1 MEKMVTM
8 SDIARKVGVSRPTVS
23 FVLNGLAKEEKINPN
38 TVRRIKNAA
47 VKLGYRRNALARAMV
62 TGKSFVLGFLAGD
75 LESEFAGKILAGAI
89 IEADRHQY
97 LIKHLSAWHLTPREI
112 VNRCIE
118 QRLAGI
124 ICHSR
129 NEDVLN
135 TLHDG
140 LSSFGIPIGIVDS
153 SFEHD
158 WGIRVSS
165 DDSHGAFL
173 AIEHLYKLG
182 HRRIAYVSSHPS
194 HCFAENRK
202 NGYLKAMEA
211 FGLRVSDD
219 MIVFGAEID
228 DVAGVVSRIFKGAS
242 PKPSALFCSSDFIA
256 MVAKRALRAI
266 SLTVPDDV
274 SVVGFADLR
283 LTEYSDPPL
292 TTIHQPAAEMGRIVT
307 RKMIE
312 KIKSGTT
319 GAFNDPVD
327 ELVDVSLVV
336 RESTAPPRA

>member
-1 MEKMVTM
+1 MKKMITM
-8 SDIARKVGVSRPTVS
+8 SDIAKKVGVSRPTVS
-23 FVLNGLAKEEKINPN
+23 FVLNGLAKEEKINLN

-47 VKLGYRRNALARAMV
+47 VTLGYRRNELARAMV

-75 LESEFAGKILAGAI
+75 VESEFAGKILAGAI
-89 IEADRHQY
+89 GEADRHQY
-97 LIKHLSAWHLTPREI
+97 LIKHLSAWHVTPEEI

-118 QRLAGI
+118 QRLAGL

-129 NEDVLN
+129 NENILN
-135 TLHDG
+135 KLHDG
-140 LSSFGIPIGIVDS
+140 LSLFGIPIGIVDS

-158 WGIRVSS
+158 WGIRVTT
-165 DDSHGAFL
+165 DDFYGTFL

-182 HRRIAYVSSHPS
+182 HRRISYISSQPS

-202 NGYLKAMEA
+202 NAYIKAMES

-228 DVAGVVSRIFKGAS
+228 DIDGVVRRVFNGTC
-242 PKPSALFCSSDFIA
+242 PLPTALFCSSDFIA

-266 SLTVPDDV
+266 NLAVPIDV
-274 SVVGFADLR
+274 SIIGFADLQ

-312 KIKSGTT
+312 RINTGTI
-319 GAFNDPVD
+319 GAYDDPVE
-327 ELVDVSLVV
+327 ELVNVRLIV
-336 RESTAPPRA
+336 RESTASPRT